1 MSMPQTVRHI
11 NEKRALAALLR
22 AGTLSRADLAREL
35 GLTRSTAS
43 SIVAGLMQDGL
54 VRDADLVRG
63 AGETAAEPP
72 NNGDTPRIG
81 RPGTLLTL
89 NGAHGTFIGVDLGI
103 DHLHLLALDFAG
115 RVLMQERATM
125 DPSAMG
131 PERMAETLVKRI
143 AGFRERLG
151 TAGPARGLC
160 VSVPG
165 VVDERGLV
173 LRLPI
178 LGWTGWPLRE
188 ALRRA
193 FPDIAEIEVE
203 NDANAF
209 AVADGLR
216 DSARAGARSVHL
228 LLDAGVGGAILADG
242 ALQRGAHG
250 YAGEIGHM
258 PVGDKGFLPEAALP
272 GSLESFVGRD
282 AILHRYRDLGG
293 AGDLDALL
301 ADIQVGEASAHRCLG
316 EWAHYLGRG
325 LATITA
331 LIDPGEIVLGGP
343 VAALFAAG
351 EAEVAQ
357 ALARHLLP
365 GQPLPALRLS
375 RSGAEGAALG
385 GAALLHRRHL
395 SVDEDFVF
403 RRADPDQAEASTSAE
418 MR

>member
-43 SIVAGLMQDGL
+43 SIVAGLMKDGL
-54 VRDADLVRG
+54 VRY
-63 AGETAAEPP
+63 AGEAGAEPP
-72 NNGDTPRIG
+72 SDGDAPRIG

-89 NGAHGTFIGVDLGI
+89 NGSYGAFIGVDLGI

-115 RVLMQERATM
+115 RVLVQERMSLNPA
-125 DPSAMG
+125 ALG
-131 PERMAETLVKRI
+131 PERMAETLIERI
-143 AGFRERLG
+143 AGFRRQLG
-151 TAGPARGLC
+151 AARPVRGLC
-160 VSVPG
+160 VAVPG
-165 VVDERGLV
+165 VVDECGMV

-209 AVADGLR
+209 AMADGVR
-216 DSARAGARSVHL
+216 GGASARSRSVHL

-242 ALQRGAHG
+242 AVQRGAHG

-258 PVGDKGFLPEAALP
+258 PVGEKGFLPSATLP
-272 GSLESFVGRD
+272 GSLESFIGRD
-282 AILHRYRDLGG
+282 AILHRYHDLGG
-293 AGDLDALL
+293 IGELDALL
-301 ADIQVGEASAHRCLG
+301 AGIQAGEALALRCLG

-343 VAALFAAG
+343 VAALFAAS
-351 EAEVAQ
+351 EAEVEQ

-365 GQPLPALRLS
+365 GQPLPVLRLS

-403 RRADPDQAEASTSAE
+403 RRAEPGQPEASASAE